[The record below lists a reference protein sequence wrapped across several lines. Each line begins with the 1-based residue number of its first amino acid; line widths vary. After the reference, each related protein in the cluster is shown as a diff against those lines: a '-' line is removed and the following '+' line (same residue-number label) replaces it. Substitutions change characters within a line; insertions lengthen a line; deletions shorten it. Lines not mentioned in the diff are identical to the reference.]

1 MSWGNKLMLVFIA
14 FAALITTLV
23 YKAVNTKFELVS
35 KDYYKDE
42 LRFQDQIDAAKN
54 SAAIAN
60 VIFSQNESSV
70 YIQFPPEFNTKKIDA
85 KIWFYC
91 KADGNRDKKFE
102 INTSSASVVINKK
115 QIFKGNF
122 EIKITWFANGK
133 NFYNAESITV
143 L

>member
-14 FAALITTLV
+14 FAALITTLL

-133 NFYNAESITV
+133 NFYNAES
-143 L
+143 